1 MRIAEALRWGLGQC
15 GSKYVAREILK
26 LCERLS
32 NEQLVLRCSEELAH
46 EAEFRAKIVE
56 FKDGRPLEYI
66 TQSCEFMG
74 FKFYVDE
81 RVLIP
86 RCETEILVKKA
97 FALAQSLGE
106 PRICEIGTGS
116 GIIAICL
123 KKLLPA
129 CRITAGDIS
138 ADALE
143 VARANAASLG
153 ADIEFVHCA
162 YADEIAGEF
171 DLIVSNPPYIANS
184 YALDARVLQEPKQAL
199 FGGERGDEILKRI
212 VLIAARRAKFLAC
225 EMGYDQK
232 QSLAAFLREHGFR
245 AEFYKDLAQFDRG
258 FVARNLN
265 RS

>member
-32 NEQLVLRCSEELAH
+32 DEQLVLKCSEELAH
-46 EAEFRAKIVE
+46 EAEFRAKIAE

-66 TQSCEFMG
+66 TQSCEFMD

-97 FALAQSLGE
+97 LALAQSLGE

-123 KKLLPA
+123 KKLLPS
-129 CRITAGDIS
+129 CRITASDIS

-143 VARANAASLG
+143 MARVNASNLG
-153 ADIEFVHCA
+153 ADVEFVHCA

-232 QSLAAFLREHGFR
+232 QSLSAFLREQGFR

>member
-32 NEQLVLRCSEELAH
+32 DEQLVLKCSEELAH
-46 EAEFRAKIVE
+46 EAEFRAKIIE

-97 FALAQSLGE
+97 LTLAQGLSE

-123 KKLLPA
+123 KKLLPS
-129 CRITAGDIS
+129 CRITASDIS

-153 ADIEFVHCA
+153 ADVEFLRCA

-171 DLIVSNPPYIANS
+171 
-184 YALDARVLQEPKQAL
+184 
-199 FGGERGDEILKRI
+199 DEILKRI

-232 QSLAAFLREHGFR
+232 QSLSEFLREQGFR